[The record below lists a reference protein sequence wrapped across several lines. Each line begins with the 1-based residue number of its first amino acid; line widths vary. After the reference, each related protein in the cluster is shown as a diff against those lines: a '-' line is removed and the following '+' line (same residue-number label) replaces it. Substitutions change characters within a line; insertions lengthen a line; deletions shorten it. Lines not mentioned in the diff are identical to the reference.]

1 MRSLNRKFLKAFVV
15 TAVLLLF
22 ACTSR
27 AQVATHSCAG
37 YLSPGTNTIVS
48 QFVYPETS
56 FLGALAW
63 FPVMPDGW
71 LIGKASGDGG
81 PLVSP
86 DKKSI
91 LFTAFDLPTPLNFTY
106 TIVVPANFT
115 TDVLFRAQAE
125 YYLDFQPLAS
135 YVWATPDPLVLDN
148 LNKTLQIVSPYG
160 TGTPA
165 VGVYTNLV
173 GTVLSLSMTPTG
185 SSGPTQYVCTGWSM
199 TGQEPAS
206 GTGNSFQMTVTDN
219 AVLTWNWSQSNIAPS
234 ITNDVW
240 IVGYRTP
247 QFKPLANKV
256 TEETL
261 IAQARDPDAGDTL
274 TLTSVNTNGLKGVLV
289 GSGGILTY
297 TPPKQTDSIIDVFT
311 YTVTDSKGASA
322 VGTVKVRVTYGGT
335 MIRAF

>member
-1 MRSLNRKFLKAFVV
+1 MRMNVKLKSLAQSAALAALLAAASAYGQ
-15 TAVLLLF
+15 TATQF
-22 ACTSR
+22 YS
-27 AQVATHSCAG
+27 G
-37 YLSPGTNTIVS
+37 YLSPGTITITNTFSYPVGQQCVGLIWGPIVP
-48 QFVYPETS
+48 Q
-56 FLGALAW
+56 
-63 FPVMPDGW
+63 GW
-71 LIGKASGDGG
+71 TITNVRGNGGG
-81 PLVSP
+81 PELGW
-86 DKKSI
+86 DGYI
-91 LFTAFDLPTPLNFTY
+91 LFTAY
-106 TIVVPANFT
+106 TIPNPVVMLYDVVIPAGETGPKNIQA
-115 TDVLFRAQAE
+115 DV
-125 YYLDFQPLAS
+125 YYDLGPGLINIPA
-135 YVWATPDPLVLDN
+135 APDPLLLESLDR
-148 LNKTLQIVSPYG
+148 TLEIVSLCG